1 MNKTYSH
8 KKSASYLTQKD
19 KLRSLREDC
28 RSLGLVFKIDNSIML
43 NNQTAYKI
51 VDRLNDTVLSSNHTI
66 KSAFDSQE
74 NTGFIYTLANDRQD
88 IDEYLP
94 RI

>member
-19 KLRSLREDC
+19 KLKSLREDC
-28 RSLGLVFKIDNSIML
+28 RSLGFVFKRDNSIML

-51 VDRLNDTVLSSNHTI
+51 VDRLNDKTVSSNHTI

-74 NTGFIYTLANDRQD
+74 NTGFIYTLANDRQNKG
-88 IDEYLP
+88 Y
-94 RI
+94 